1 MKPREYLKELDELAL
16 NSCST
21 NKEYYLGMRA
31 GAQRMYDL
39 IRGAQHRYLDANREK
54 IRAYNTQY
62 QRERRARIKG
72 MKEDIDKISMMN

>member
-1 MKPREYLKELDELAL
+1 MKPKECLKELDELVL

-21 NKEYYLGMRA
+21 NKEYHLGMKI
-31 GAQRMYDL
+31 GAQRMYNL

-62 QRERRARIKG
+62 QRERRARLKA
-72 MKEDIDKISMMN
+72 MKNDIDKISMMD

>member
-1 MKPREYLKELDELAL
+1 MKPREYLKELDELVL
-16 NSCST
+16 KSCST
-21 NKEYYLGMRA
+21 NVEYYVGMRV
-31 GAQRMYDL
+31 GAQKMYNL